1 MDDNNENVKI
11 VDFGFTTMT
20 EEEIKKQER
29 ESVNLA
35 NQEAISS
42 KLKLIELK
50 QMIWP
55 LLEQLRKDPA
65 KEVIKWPNRH
75 SVITTLM
82 QKIEDH
88 VSS

>member
-1 MDDNNENVKI
+1 MDENNENVRI

-29 ESVNLA
+29 ENVNLA
-35 NQEAISS
+35 NQEAINS
-42 KLKLIELK
+42 KQKLIELK

-75 SVITTLM
+75 AVITSLM

-88 VSS
+88 VS